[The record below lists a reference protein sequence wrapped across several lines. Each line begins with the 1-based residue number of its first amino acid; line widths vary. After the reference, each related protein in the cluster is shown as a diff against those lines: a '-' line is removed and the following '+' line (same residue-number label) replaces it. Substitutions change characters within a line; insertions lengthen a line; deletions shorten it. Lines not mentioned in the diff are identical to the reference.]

1 MEQPEDV
8 THTEQPT
15 PAPGHNHSQVPWTK
29 RDMLLATAI
38 GSVLVLGLAIAISF
52 ALRFYHQVTGSEWPL
67 RLLGIDVLIGE
78 LALLLP
84 VWLFGVRKYGLSWS
98 TVGFRHFDI
107 RRAAGLGCLFLLVSF
122 AFNFV
127 WGMLVLVLTG
137 LDVQPDVLPYFGG
150 GAGDLP
156 LALLT
161 VSLAAPLAEEAF
173 FRGYLFAGLREH
185 TSLRGAIFV
194 SAALFALVH
203 VLPISMPPLFVLGVL
218 FAVLYHQTGSIWPA
232 VILHST
238 MNTLAVLA
246 SYLLQTLEI

>member
-1 MEQPEDV
+1 MEQSEDV
-8 THTEQPT
+8 TRIPR
-15 PAPGHNHSQVPWTK
+15 HNHSQVPWTK
-29 RDMLLATAI
+29 RDMLMATAI
-38 GSVLVLGLAIAISF
+38 GSILVLGLAVAIGF
-52 ALRFYHQVTGSEWPL
+52 ALRFYHELTGAEWVL
-67 RLLGIDVLIGE
+67 RLLGIDVLVGE

-84 VWLFGVRKYGLSWS
+84 VWLFGVRKYGLHWG
-98 TVGFRHFDI
+98 TVGFRPFDV
-107 RRAAGLGCLFLLVSF
+107 RRATGLGCLFLLVSF
-122 AFNFV
+122 AFNFI
-127 WGMLVLVLTG
+127 WAMLMLVLTG

-161 VSLAAPLAEEAF
+161 VSLAAPVAEEAF

-185 TSLRGAIFV
+185 TSLRGAILV

-218 FAVLYHQTGSIWPA
+218 FALLYQQTGSIWPA
-232 VILHST
+232 VILHSS

>member
-1 MEQPEDV
+1 MEQSEDV
-8 THTEQPT
+8 TRIPR
-15 PAPGHNHSQVPWTK
+15 HNHSQVPWTK
-29 RDMLLATAI
+29 RDMLMATAI
-38 GSVLVLGLAIAISF
+38 GSILVLGLAVAIGF
-52 ALRFYHQVTGSEWPL
+52 ALRFYHELTGAEWVL
-67 RLLGIDVLIGE
+67 RLLGIDVLVGE

-84 VWLFGVRKYGLSWS
+84 VWLFGVRKYGLPWG
-98 TVGFRHFDI
+98 TVGFRPFDV

-122 AFNFV
+122 AFNFI
-127 WGMLVLVLTG
+127 WAMLMLVLTG

-161 VSLAAPLAEEAF
+161 VSLAAPVAEEAF

-185 TSLRGAIFV
+185 TSLRGAILV

-218 FAVLYHQTGSIWPA
+218 FALLYHQTGSIWPA
-232 VILHST
+232 VILHSS